1 MLNDPSQEELYKL
14 RVNLKTGDTTWVD
27 MPVVNDTVA
36 NPKDDNRDDE
46 LADDRLFLEPLPRQ
60 GFRLKVLPVVDLSFL
75 LNFGDQVEDTVAGI
89 MAYTNLFFKRSADFK
104 IELDVLPTQRIY
116 IPLPASQPSLM
127 QV

>member
-1 MLNDPSQEELYKL
+1 MNDPSQEELYKL
-14 RVNLKTGDTTWVD
+14 RVNLKTGHTTWVE
-27 MPVVNDTVA
+27 MQVVNDTVA
-36 NPKDDNRDDE
+36 NPKVDNRDE

-60 GFRLKVLPVVDLSFL
+60 GFQLKVLPVVDLSFW